1 MVETVES
8 ADVAT
13 LPPAP
18 KNPLPYW
25 RRLKAARAFHTG
37 PETLRDAGG
46 PVSRA
51 TLGPKWLVPPVV
63 LITSPQGARDVLGR
77 TDAFAERGA
86 TPIASELR
94 RLMGGNLLVLP
105 HDEWLPRRRAL
116 QPLFTKQHVRGFAGH
131 MAQAAERVSRTLG
144 RHAGRSTSTRSAAR

>member
-1 MVETVES
+1 MVETVER

-51 TLGPKWLVPPVV
+51 TLGPKWLVPPVLLSLHRRV
-63 LITSPQGARDVLGR
+63 RGMFWAAPTRSPNA
-77 TDAFAERGA
+77 A
-86 TPIASELR
+86 PR
-94 RLMGGNLLVLP
+94 RLP
-105 HDEWLPRRRAL
+105 AS
-116 QPLFTKQHVRGFAGH
+116 FAD
-131 MAQAAERVSRTLG
+131 
-144 RHAGRSTSTRSAAR
+144 